1 MDISIGGDIE
11 GRIVIELYKD
21 VVPKTA
27 ENFRALCTGEKGIGP
42 NTGVP
47 LHFKVISF
55 NPFFYF
61 FNYEKF
67 KYSRTQIDTL

>member
-55 NPFFYF
+55 NPSFYF